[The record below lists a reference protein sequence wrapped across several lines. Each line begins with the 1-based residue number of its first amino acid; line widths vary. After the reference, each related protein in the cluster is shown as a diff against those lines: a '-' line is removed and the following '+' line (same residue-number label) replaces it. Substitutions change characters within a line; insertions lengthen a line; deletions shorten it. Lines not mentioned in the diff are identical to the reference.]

1 MDGRYTGRK
10 HKPEIGTRL
19 ALVLEK
25 LLTKDTSPHLKFR
38 CPIKFL
44 HTDELK
50 TVKTPGEAQRLINS
64 SLASG

>member
-1 MDGRYTGRK
+1 VVK
-10 HKPEIGTRL
+10 HLAKVKDQ
-19 ALVLEK
+19 ALVLENPP
-25 LLTKDTSPHLKFR
+25 TKATRPHPKFR